1 MASAILYKFRSG
13 TTFEALPL
21 PGSAARL
28 FDVKKAIVLAKKLD
42 QGSMEFDLSV
52 RDATTNV
59 EYTDDTMLLPRG
71 ARLVVQRLPVARGH
85 GILAKM
91 ARSQL
96 GVGHTAAG
104 PLGDAAPS
112 NFYTIDTRANDDE
125 DEFISTKTAE
135 EKELEALRAVT
146 DASQRNT
153 ASTSIRPGV
162 GFRPGAAAASAAGPP
177 RHQRPNADPE
187 LRELQQRESQQPK
200 KRATGIPRTFLS
212 LSAPAK
218 TTDGEGN
225 ESNVLTIQPNTVGFE
240 ELINRGG
247 GQSENASGSKRDL
260 DYALKLTASTIPE
273 YLQCS
278 ICGGIVK
285 DAMILPWDAEGRTT
299 CEMCIRDALTQ
310 NGFRCPLTGQEGVS
324 PDDLLPNLALRKA
337 AEQFVKKIIQQMEEI
352 EKQQVEED
360 KASESADGGDGTSNL
375 LEGDGA
381 DKGVILTKRATVAE
395 RRKKQEEEDPFG
407 GKDDFGGDVFA
418 VAVGKEVEQEENNEG
433 VSEPDK
439 PPVQTPQV
447 KMKVDDVAISEKDN
461 LNSAPSPV
469 IPSAE
474 RSDNH
479 NGTSQAEHLIV
490 ETTARPKSPTLNE
503 QSPHDPSSGNRRDRR
518 RGPPA
523 GYTMGP
529 AGGAAGGPRE
539 TTHARS
545 YNDSDGGRGRGSG
558 SRFRGGR
565 NWNERGGAWNADGPG
580 RRDDQN
586 FGNESGARPPK
597 RPRADSTEGG
607 PDEHS
612 STTSSHFHDRHDDYS
627 GGRNS
632 YRGRGP
638 PRGGGY
644 GGRGRGGHDDF
655 GGGRGGNFRGRGR
668 GGFRGGRGRF

>member
-1 MASAILYKFRSG
+1 
-13 TTFEALPL
+13 
-21 PGSAARL
+21 
-28 FDVKKAIVLAKKLD
+28 
-42 QGSMEFDLSV
+42 
-52 RDATTNV
+52 
-59 EYTDDTMLLPRG
+59 
-71 ARLVVQRLPVARGH
+71 
-85 GILAKM
+85 M

-96 GVGHTAAG
+96 GVGQTAAG
-104 PLGDAAPS
+104 LLGDAAPS

-125 DEFISTKTAE
+125 DEFVSTKTAE

-153 ASTSIRPGV
+153 ASTGIRPGV
-162 GFRPGAAAASAAGPP
+162 GFRPGGAAAAAAGPP

-225 ESNVLTIQPNTVGFE
+225 ESSVPTIQPNTVGFE
-240 ELINRGG
+240 ELISRGG

-360 KASESADGGDGTSNL
+360 KAPEFADKGDGTSNL

-381 DKGVILTKRATVAE
+381 DKGVILTKRTTVAE

-407 GKDDFGGDVFA
+407 GNDDFGGDVFA
-418 VAVGKEVEQEENNEG
+418 VVVEKEVEQEESKEG
-433 VSEPDK
+433 VSESDK
-439 PPVQTPQV
+439 PAVQTPQV
-447 KMKVDDVAISEKDN
+447 KKKDDDVASSRKDDPA
-461 LNSAPSPV
+461 SAPSPV

-474 RSDNH
+474 KTSTHEPHDR
-479 NGTSQAEHLIV
+479 NGTSQAEHLV
-490 ETTARPKSPTLNE
+490 VDTNARPKSPTLNE
-503 QSPHDPSSGNRRDRR
+503 RSPHDPSSANRRDRR

-539 TTHARS
+539 ATYTRS
-545 YNDSDGGRGRGSG
+545 SYDGDRGRGRGG
-558 SRFRGGR
+558 GGR
-565 NWNERGGAWNADGPG
+565 FVGGGDWNERGGSWNADGPG
-580 RRDDQN
+580 RRVVSKSWVLRTFDYSLRTIK
-586 FGNESGARPPK
+586 FSR
-597 RPRADSTEGG
+597 S
-607 PDEHS
+607 S
-612 STTSSHFHDRHDDYS
+612 STVL
-627 GGRNS
+627 
-632 YRGRGP
+632 
-638 PRGGGY
+638 
-644 GGRGRGGHDDF
+644 
-655 GGGRGGNFRGRGR
+655 
-668 GGFRGGRGRF
+668 